1 MGTFSA
7 SLGSSWILMRY
18 LLQCSRTGSNLLWE
32 FLCCLLL
39 ITGLRLLLWF
49 LVLWPLQTK
58 FLLARTLLSVL
69 NLSSTAAPS
78 WSWLVPASFCT
89 CRWVPG
95 PIRSLLT
102 ASNRSRVL
110 TLFLSSLLYEVGLLV
125 LLLILFR
132 CCLLPL
138 LDGILH
144 DVHVLQPHLLY
155 LNDDAGGELL

>member
-1 MGTFSA
+1 
-7 SLGSSWILMRY
+7 MRY
-18 LLQCSRTGSNLLWE
+18 LLHCSRTGSNLLWE

-110 TLFLSSLLYEVGLLV
+110 TLFLSSLLILI
-125 LLLILFR
+125 LILFW
-132 CCLLPL
+132 CCLLTL

-144 DVHVLQPHLLY
+144 DVHVLQPHLLF